1 MLLCILVGAFEA
13 KLMENSTL
21 ESSLDGI
28 AIIGMTGR
36 FPGARNIDQFWH
48 NLRDGV
54 ESISVFT
61 EAELAEAGI
70 ESALLNAP
78 NYVKAGAVLEDVDL
92 FDASFFG
99 FNPREA
105 ALTDPQH
112 RLFLECAWEA
122 LESAGYDSDRYDG
135 AIGVYAGVGMNSY
148 LLNLY
153 TNREM
158 MGEVSGVQ
166 VAIGNDKDH
175 LPTRVSYKMNLR
187 GPSMAV
193 QTACSTSLVAVH
205 LACQSLLSYQCDMAL
220 AGGVTIA
227 SQKSGYLYQEG
238 GIFSP
243 DGHCRAFDAKA
254 QGTVGGSGVGIVV
267 LKRLADAVADRDQIQ
282 AVIKGSAI
290 NNDGA
295 VKVGYT
301 APGIKG
307 QVEVITMAQDLADI
321 EPESISYIETHGTG
335 TLLGDPIEFEAL
347 TQAFRAST
355 QEKEFCAIGS
365 VKTNFGHLDTAA
377 GVAGLIKTVL
387 ALQHKQLPPSLHFTA
402 PNPQIDFPNS
412 PFYVNTTLTEWKNG
426 LTPRRAAV
434 SSFGIG
440 GTNAHLVVEEA
451 PPVEVANRS
460 RRSQLLLLFSAKT
473 EGALEQTTTN
483 LMEHLKRD
491 AEVNLAD
498 VAYTLQVGRR
508 SFSHRKMIVCE
519 DVDDALLALTG
530 QAAEVATGLWEG
542 GPRSVALM
550 FPGQGTQY
558 VNMGL
563 GLYEVEPKFR
573 EVVDECAEA
582 FQPYLGIDLREV
594 LYPRAHEREEA
605 LQKLDQTALAQ
616 PAIFSIEYALAQMWM
631 QWGGEPQAMIG
642 HSVGEYVAACL
653 GGVFSL
659 QEAVRLIAV
668 RGRLMQQRD
677 GGAMLVVPL
686 GESEVKGLL
695 VENGLAIAAVNGPR
709 QCVVSGPSA
718 DVEALEAEL
727 REKKIAGK
735 RLRASRAFHSGM
747 MDPILEEFT
756 KHVKQADLQS
766 PRIPFIS
773 CVSGNWIT
781 AQEATDARYWAR
793 QLRAP
798 VRFADGL
805 RELMKDGDRVLLEMG
820 PGHTLSRLVRQQAG
834 NGTGQ
839 VVAMMGRADEG
850 ASDEK
855 LLMRALGRLWVAG
868 VAIDW
873 AGLHTGEQQR
883 RVSLPTYP
891 FERQRYWI
899 DRRTDAQQTLTPS
912 IALHKAPEIAD
923 WFYVPSWNR
932 STTPLNQRDSAYMAI
947 RWLVFVD
954 EYGLAS
960 RIIKGLEQQGHE
972 VVSVMAGEQF
982 AKLTESLYTINP
994 RQRDD
999 YDAML
1004 MDLQAHDRSPHRIG
1018 HCWSI
1023 TRNDDPAQDGVSKR
1037 SFEQEQ
1043 DLGFYSLL
1051 YLAQAL
1057 GKQLIE
1063 QTSGESMIVNNIEL
1077 QVVTTNVQ
1085 EVTGEEL
1092 LCPEKA
1098 TVMGPCKVI
1107 PQEYTNVTCRSID
1120 VLLPG
1125 AGTSQEERL
1134 IDQLT
1139 GEFAGQSTELV
1150 VAYRGGHRW
1159 VQSFKAVRLDQQEAV
1174 SARLR
1179 EGGVYLI
1186 TGGMGGMGLEL
1197 AEYLVEAVQ
1206 AKLVLLGRSG
1216 LPEREQWDE
1225 WLESHDPDDEVSRKI
1240 IKVKRLEEMGGE
1252 VMVVRADVTDEVQM
1266 RDVVSRVSS
1275 QFGDIHGVIHS
1286 AGLPPGGLIQ
1296 LKTPEISAKVMAPKV
1311 QGTLVLDNIFKDTKL
1326 DFLILNSSIRSFLG
1340 LPGGVDYSAAN
1351 CFLDLFAIQ
1360 RRNSAHWALTTSI
1373 NWDGWQE
1380 VGMGVDNAGPAS
1392 PQKEPAG
1399 EELILSAEGRE
1410 VFSRTLHY
1418 SMPQVVVSVQD
1429 FSARLAQNE
1438 APALNYLEELDSR
1451 APNQVH
1457 QRPSLNNSYVAP
1469 RNEVE
1474 HTLAGIWQELLG
1486 ISEVGVDDNFFELGG
1501 DSLVSIQIVA
1511 KANRVGLHLTP
1522 QQVFEHQ
1529 TIAGM
1534 AAVAGTRKAIQAEQG
1549 LVTGPLPLTP
1559 IQHWFFERES
1569 PEPHHFNQAVLLAVR
1584 GVLDPALLEQSLRGL
1599 ASHHDALRLRF
1610 VQWKSG
1616 WEQVNADF
1624 EETSLLSLKDLSS
1637 LAEENQHAAIEATA
1651 AEVQA
1656 SLELSEGPTIRAMLF
1671 DLGAQQSSRLLIVI
1685 HHLAVDGLSW
1695 RILLEDLQTVYQ
1707 QLSRAEAIMLPPKTT
1722 SFKQWASRLTEY
1734 AQSEAVLGESA
1745 YWLAESQT
1753 RDIRLPR
1760 DFADGANT
1768 QGSRET
1774 VSISLSAEETESL
1787 LQEVPAAYR
1796 TQINDVLLTALV
1808 QALAPWLGARS
1819 VVVDLEGHGREP
1831 IFDDIDLSR
1840 TVGWFTSIFPVHL
1853 QLEDAENPG
1862 HHLKAIKEQLRAI
1875 PTHGMSYGLLRY
1887 LRSDEEMAAK
1897 LRATPPP
1904 EISFLYLGQ
1913 FDYTQSTVSL
1923 FGPARES
1930 SGPNISP
1937 LANRSHLLEF
1947 TGSVSEGQLNLNV
1960 TYSRNVHRSSTIER
1974 LAEEFVGALRA
1985 LITHCRTTETGGYT
1999 PSDFTEAGLSQK
2011 ELDELIAELTSA

>member
-1 MLLCILVGAFEA
+1 MH
-13 KLMENSTL
+13 NSTL
-21 ESSLDGI
+21 ESSIDGI

-36 FPGARNIDQFWH
+36 FPGARNIDQFWQ

-54 ESISVFT
+54 ESISFFT
-61 EAELAEAGI
+61 DEELQDAGV
-70 ESALLNAP
+70 EPALLNAP
-78 NYVKAGAVLEDVDL
+78 HYIKAGAVLDDVEL

-105 ALTDPQH
+105 ELTDPQH
-112 RLFLECAWEA
+112 RFFLECAWEA
-122 LESAGYDSDRYDG
+122 LESAGYDSERYDG

-158 MGEVSGVQ
+158 MGQVSGVQ
-166 VAIGNDKDH
+166 VTIGNDKDH
-175 LPTRVSYKMNLR
+175 LPTRVSYKMNLK
-187 GPSMAV
+187 GPSLAV

-220 AGGVTIA
+220 AGGVSIA

-243 DGHCRAFDAKA
+243 DGHCRAFDARA
-254 QGTVGGSGVGIVV
+254 QGTVGGSGAGVVV
-267 LKRLADAVADRDQIQ
+267 LKRLADALEDRDQIH
-282 AVIKGSAI
+282 AVIRGSAI

-307 QVEVITMAQDLADI
+307 QVEVITMAQDLAGVD
-321 EPESISYIETHGTG
+321 PQSISYVETHGTG

-355 QEKEFCAIGS
+355 EEKGFCAIGS
-365 VKTNFGHLDTAA
+365 VKTNVGHLDTAA

-387 ALQHKQLPPSLHFTA
+387 ALKHKQLPPSLHFTA

-412 PFYVNTTLTEWKNG
+412 PFYVNTTLSEWKNG
-426 LTPRRAAV
+426 LHPRRAGV

-451 PPVEVANRS
+451 PPVEVTHRS
-460 RRSQLLLLFSAKT
+460 RRPQLLLFSAKT
-473 EGALEQTTTN
+473 ETALEQTTTN
-483 LMEHLKRD
+483 LMAHLKRNT
-491 AEVNLAD
+491 EVNLAD

-508 SFSHRKMIVCE
+508 SFSHRKAIVCE
-519 DVDDALLALTG
+519 DVDNALMALSG
-530 QAAEVATGLWEG
+530 QVAAGVATGIWEA
-542 GPRSVALM
+542 GPRAVALM

-573 EVVDECAEA
+573 EVIDECAEA
-582 FQPYLGIDLREV
+582 FQPHLGIDLREV

-605 LQKLDQTALAQ
+605 LQKLDQTAFAQ
-616 PAIFSIEYALAQMWM
+616 PALFSIEYALAQMWLR
-631 QWGGEPQAMIG
+631 WGGEPQAMIG
-642 HSVGEYVAACL
+642 HSLGEYVAACL
-653 GGVFSL
+653 AGVFSL
-659 QEAVRLIAV
+659 KEAVRLIAA
-668 RGRLMQQRD
+668 RGRLMQQRN

-686 GESEVKGLL
+686 GESEVKALL
-695 VENGLAIAAVNGPR
+695 THNCLALAAVNGPR
-709 QCVVSGPSA
+709 QCVVSGSSA
-718 DVEALEAEL
+718 DVEAFEAEL
-727 REKKIAGK
+727 SERKIAGK
-735 RLRASRAFHSGM
+735 RLPGSHAFHSAM

-756 KHVKQADLQS
+756 KHVREADLQP

-773 CVSGNWIT
+773 CVTGKWI
-781 AQEATDARYWAR
+781 AAREATDPQYWTR

-798 VRFADGL
+798 VRFAEGL
-805 RELMKDGDRVLLEMG
+805 RELMNDGDRVLLEMG
-820 PGHTLSRLVRQQAG
+820 PGHTLSRLVQQQAR
-834 NGTGQ
+834 NGAAP
-839 VVAMMGRADEG
+839 VVAMMRRADEG

-855 LLMRALGRLWVAG
+855 LLMRALGQLWVAG

-873 AGLHTGEQQR
+873 EGLHTGEQRR

-899 DRRTDAQQTLTPS
+899 DRRTDAQQTPAPS
-912 IALHKAPEIAD
+912 KALQKAPDIAD
-923 WFYVPSWNR
+923 WFYVPTWNR
-932 STTPLNQRDSAYMAI
+932 STTPRRQSDSAH

-954 EYGLAS
+954 EYGFAS
-960 RIIKGLEQQGHE
+960 RVIKELEQLGQD
-972 VVSVMAGEQF
+972 VVSVMAGEHF
-982 AKLTESLYTINP
+982 AKLTENLYTIDP

-999 YDAML
+999 YDALL
-1004 MDLQAHDRSPHRIG
+1004 MDLQAHERSPHKIG

-1023 TRNDDPAQDGVSKR
+1023 SRNDGPAR

-1043 DLGFYSLL
+1043 DLGYYSLL
-1051 YLAQAL
+1051 YFAQAL

-1063 QTSGESMIVNNIEL
+1063 QMSADPTIVKNIEL
-1077 QVVTTNVQ
+1077 KVVTTNAQ

-1092 LCPEKA
+1092 LYPEKA
-1098 TVMGPCKVI
+1098 TVLGPCKVI
-1107 PQEYTNVTCRSID
+1107 PQEYTNVTCSSID
-1120 VLLPG
+1120 VSIPE

-1134 IDQLT
+1134 IEQLT
-1139 GEFAGQSTELV
+1139 GEFAGQSTDLV

-1159 VQSFKAVRLDQQEAV
+1159 VQSFKAVQLDQQETV

-1186 TGGMGGMGLEL
+1186 TGGLGGVGLEL
-1197 AEYLVEAVQ
+1197 AEYLVETVQ
-1206 AKLVLLGRSG
+1206 AKLVLIGRRG
-1216 LPEREQWDE
+1216 LPEREQWE
-1225 WLESHDPDDEVSRKI
+1225 QWLESHEPNDEVSRKI
-1240 IKVKRLEEMGGE
+1240 IKVTRLEEMGGE
-1252 VMVVRADVTDEVQM
+1252 VMVVRADVTDEMQM
-1266 RDVVSRVSS
+1266 REVVSRVSS
-1275 QFGDIHGVIHS
+1275 RFGEVHGVIHS
-1286 AGLPPGGLIQ
+1286 AGIPPGGLIQ
-1296 LKTPEISAKVMAPKV
+1296 LKTPEMCAKVMAPKV
-1311 QGTLVLDNIFKDTKL
+1311 QGTLVLDNVFKDTKL
-1326 DFLILNSSIRSFLG
+1326 DFLILNSSVRSFLG

-1351 CFLDLFAIQ
+1351 AFLDLFAYQ
-1360 RRNSAHWALTTSI
+1360 RRDSAQWTMSI
-1373 NWDGWQE
+1373 NWDGWEE
-1380 VGMGVDNAGPAS
+1380 VGMGVDNTL
-1392 PQKEPAG
+1392 QKEPRT
-1399 EELILSAEGRE
+1399 EELILSAEGKE

-1418 SMPQVVVSVQD
+1418 SMPQVVVSLQD
-1429 FSARLAQNE
+1429 FTARLAQNE
-1438 APALNYLEELDSR
+1438 APAPNYLEQLESR
-1451 APNQVH
+1451 APVQVH
-1457 QRPSLNNSYVAP
+1457 QRPSLNTSYVAP

-1474 HTLAGIWQELLG
+1474 QTLAGIWQELLG

-1511 KANRVGLHLTP
+1511 RANRVGLHLTP

-1529 TIAGM
+1529 TIAAM

-1549 LVTGPLPLTP
+1549 VVTGPLPLTP

-1569 PEPHHFNQAVLLAVR
+1569 PEPHHFNQAVLLEVR
-1584 GVLDPALLEQSLRGL
+1584 GALDPALLDQSLRAL
-1599 ASHHDALRLRF
+1599 VSHHDALRLRF

-1616 WEQVNADF
+1616 WEQVNADL
-1624 EETSLLSLKDLSS
+1624 EETSLVSQTDLSS
-1637 LAEENQHAAIEATA
+1637 LAEENQRAAIESTA

-1671 DLGAQQSSRLLIVI
+1671 DLGAEQSSRLLIVI

-1707 QLSRAEAIMLPPKTT
+1707 QLSRAEAIVLPPKTT

-1734 AQSEAVLGESA
+1734 AQSEAVLSESTYWLGESPK
-1745 YWLAESQT
+1745 E
-1753 RDIRLPR
+1753 IRLPR
-1760 DFADGANT
+1760 DYADGANT

-1774 VSISLSAEETESL
+1774 VSVSLSAEDTEAL

-1808 QALAPWLGARS
+1808 QALGPWIGARS
-1819 VVVDLEGHGREP
+1819 VAVDLEGHGREP
-1831 IFDDIDLSR
+1831 IFEDIDLSR
-1840 TVGWFTSIFPVHL
+1840 TVGWFTTIFPVHL
-1853 QLEDAENPG
+1853 QLEDCDDPG
-1862 HHLKAIKEQLRAI
+1862 RHLKSIKEQLRAV

-1887 LRSDEEMAAK
+1887 LRSDEEMTAK
-1897 LRATPPP
+1897 LRAVPSP
-1904 EISFLYLGQ
+1904 EILFLYLGQ
-1913 FDYTQSTVSL
+1913 FDHTQSTVSM
-1923 FGPARES
+1923 FGPAKES

-1937 LANRSHLLEF
+1937 LASRSHLLEF
-1947 TGSVSEGQLNLNV
+1947 TGSVSDGQLKLSL
-1960 TYSRNVHRSSTIER
+1960 TYSRNVHRASTVER
-1974 LAEEFVGALRA
+1974 LAGEFVEALRS
-1985 LITHCRTTETGGYT
+1985 LISHCRTTEVGGYT
-1999 PSDFTEAGLSQK
+1999 PSDFTEAGLSQE

>member
-1 MLLCILVGAFEA
+1 MDQSTV
-13 KLMENSTL
+13 ENSM
-21 ESSLDGI
+21 DGI

-36 FPGARNIDQFWH
+36 FPGARNIDQFWR
-48 NLRDGV
+48 NLRNGV
-54 ESISVFT
+54 ESISFFT
-61 EAELAEAGI
+61 EAELEKAGV
-70 ESALLNAP
+70 EPALLSAP
-78 NYVKAGAVLEDVDL
+78 NYVKAGAVLEDIDL

-105 ALTDPQH
+105 ELTDPQH

-122 LESAGYDSDRYDG
+122 LEVAGYDTERYDG

-153 TNREM
+153 TNREI
-158 MGEVSGVQ
+158 MGQVSGVQ

-175 LPTRVSYKMNLR
+175 LPTRVSYKMNLK

-193 QTACSTSLVAVH
+193 QTACSTSLVAIH

-220 AGGVTIA
+220 AGGVSI
-227 SQKSGYLYQEG
+227 SPQKSGYLYQEG

-267 LKRLADAVADRDQIQ
+267 LKRLADAIEDGDQIQ

-307 QVEVITMAQDLADI
+307 QVEVITMAQALADV
-321 EPESISYIETHGTG
+321 EAQSISYVETHGTG

-347 TQAFRAST
+347 SQAFRAST
-355 QEKEFCAIGS
+355 EEKGFCAIGS
-365 VKTNFGHLDTAA
+365 LKTNVGHLDTAA

-387 ALQHKQLPPSLHFTA
+387 ALKHKQLPPSLHFTA

-412 PFYVNTTLTEWKNG
+412 PFYVNTRLSDWKSG
-426 LTPRRAAV
+426 PTPRRAAV

-451 PPVEVANRS
+451 PPVEVAEKS
-460 RRSQLLLLFSAKT
+460 RRSQLLLLFSGKT
-473 EGALEQTTTN
+473 EDALEQNTTN
-483 LMEHLKRD
+483 MMAHLKLHP
-491 AEVNLAD
+491 EVNLAD
-498 VAYTLQVGRR
+498 AAYTLQVGRR
-508 SFSHRKMIVCE
+508 SFSHRRMVVCE
-519 DVDDALLALTG
+519 DVEDASMALTG
-530 QAAEVATGLWEG
+530 QAAKRVANGAWEG
-542 GPRSVALM
+542 GARSVALM

-558 VNMGL
+558 INMGL

-582 FQPYLGIDLREV
+582 FQPHLGIDLREV
-594 LYPRAHEREEA
+594 LYPRAQEREEA
-605 LQKLDQTALAQ
+605 QEKLDQTALAQ
-616 PAIFSIEYALAQMWM
+616 PALFVIEYALAQMWM
-631 QWGGEPQAMIG
+631 QWGGEPEAMIG

-653 GGVFSL
+653 SGVFSL
-659 QEAVRLIAV
+659 KDAARLIAV
-668 RGRLMQQRD
+668 RGQLMQQMS

-686 GESEVKGLL
+686 GESEVIDLL
-695 VENGLAIAAVNGPR
+695 AANGLSIAAVNGPR
-709 QCVVSGPSA
+709 QCVVSGLSA

-727 REKKIAGK
+727 SDRKIGAK
-735 RLRASRAFHSGM
+735 RLPVSRAFHSAM

-756 KHVKQADLQS
+756 EHVRQADLQA

-773 CVSGNWIT
+773 CVTGEWIT
-781 AQEATDARYWAR
+781 AREATDANYWAR

-805 RELMKDGDRVLLEMG
+805 RELLKDGDRVLLETG
-820 PGHTLSRLVRQQAG
+820 PGHTLNRLAKQQVGKGA
-834 NGTGQ
+834 GQ
-839 VVAMMGRADEG
+839 VVGMMGRADERS
-850 ASDEK
+850 SDEK

-873 AGLHTGEQQR
+873 AKLHTGEQRR

-891 FERQRYWI
+891 FERERYWI
-899 DRRTDAQQTLTPS
+899 DRRPETQPALTATLE
-912 IALHKAPEIAD
+912 LHKNPDVAD

-932 STTPLNQRDSAYMAI
+932 SATPHPYHQKDVANKSI
-947 RWLVFVD
+947 KWLVFVD

-960 RIIKGLEQQGHE
+960 RSVKRLEQQGHE
-972 VVSVMAGEQF
+972 VVSVMVGEEF
-982 AKLTESLYTINP
+982 AKLTESLYTICP

-999 YDAML
+999 YDAL
-1004 MDLQAHDRSPHRIG
+1004 LTDLQAHDKAPHKIA
-1018 HCWSI
+1018 HCWSV
-1023 TRNDDPAQDGVSKR
+1023 TRNDGPATEPVLTR
-1037 SFEQEQ
+1037 SFEEEQ

-1051 YLAQAL
+1051 FLAQAL

-1063 QTSGESMIVNNIEL
+1063 HAFDESLTVNKIEL
-1077 QVVTTNVQ
+1077 KVITSNVQ

-1098 TVMGPCKVI
+1098 TVLGPCKVI
-1107 PQEYTNVTCRSID
+1107 PQEYANVTCSSID
-1120 VLLPG
+1120 VVMPE
-1125 AGTSQEERL
+1125 AGTWQEERL
-1134 IDQLT
+1134 VDQLT
-1139 GEFAGQSTELV
+1139 NELATQSAELV
-1150 VAYRGGHRW
+1150 IAYRGGHRW
-1159 VQSFKAVRLDQQEAV
+1159 AQSFKAVRLDAQDAV

-1186 TGGMGGMGLEL
+1186 TGGMGGLGLEL
-1197 AEYLVEAVQ
+1197 AEYLVETVQ
-1206 AKLVLLGRSG
+1206 AKLVLLGRQG
-1216 LPEREQWDE
+1216 LPERDEWEE
-1225 WLESHDPDDEVSRKI
+1225 WLEGHEPDQDVSRKI
-1240 IKVKRLEEMGGE
+1240 RRVQRLEEMGGE
-1252 VMVVRADVTDEVQM
+1252 VMVIGADVTDLEQM
-1266 RDVVSRVSS
+1266 REVVIKVHR
-1275 QFGDIHGVIHS
+1275 QFGEIHGVIHS

-1296 LKTPEISAKVMAPKV
+1296 LKTPEMSASVMAPKV
-1311 QGTLVLDNIFKDTKL
+1311 QGTLVLDQVFKDTKL
-1326 DFLILNSSIRSFLG
+1326 DFLILNSSVRSFLG

-1351 CFLDLFAIQ
+1351 SFLDLFSYQQ
-1360 RRNSAHWALTTSI
+1360 RTSDQWGLTMSI

-1380 VGMGVDNAGPAS
+1380 VGMGVDNAVPS
-1392 PQKEPAG
+1392 SSQPESSSQD
-1399 EELILSAEGRE
+1399 LILSAEGRD

-1418 SMPQVVVSVQD
+1418 SMPQVVVSLQD
-1429 FSARLAQNE
+1429 FPARLAQNE
-1438 APALNYLEELDSR
+1438 APPASNYLEQLDSR

-1457 QRPSLNNSYVAP
+1457 QRPSLKTSYVAP

-1474 HTLAGIWQELLG
+1474 QTIAGIWQELLG

-1501 DSLVSIQIVA
+1501 DSLISIQIVA
-1511 KANRVGLHLTP
+1511 KANRMGLHLTP
-1522 QQVFEHQ
+1522 QQVFQHQ

-1534 AAVAGTRKAIQAEQG
+1534 AAVAGTKTPIQAEQG

-1569 PEPHHFNQAVLLAVR
+1569 TEPHHFNQAVLLEVREAV
-1584 GVLDPALLEQSLRGL
+1584 DPALLEQSLGHL
-1599 ASHHDALRLRF
+1599 VSHHDALRLRF

-1624 EETSLLSLKDLSS
+1624 DDTPLLSHKDFSS
-1637 LAEENQHAAIEATA
+1637 LAEGNQGSAIEATA

-1656 SLELSEGPTIRAMLF
+1656 SLNLSEGPTMRAMLF

-1685 HHLAVDGLSW
+1685 HHLAVDGVSW

-1707 QLSRAEAIMLPPKTT
+1707 QLALGEAIVLPPKTT
-1722 SFKQWASRLTEY
+1722 SFKQWAGRLTEY
-1734 AQSEAVLGESA
+1734 AQSEALQDESA
-1745 YWLAESQT
+1745 YWLAEPRT
-1753 RDIRLPR
+1753 RGTRLPR
-1760 DFADGANT
+1760 DYAEGANT
-1768 QGSRET
+1768 QESAQT
-1774 VSISLSAEETESL
+1774 LSVSLNAAETESL

-1808 QALAPWLGARS
+1808 QALTPWTGDRAL
-1819 VVVDLEGHGREP
+1819 VIDLEGHGREP
-1831 IFDDIDLSR
+1831 IFEDIDLSR
-1840 TVGWFTSIFPVHL
+1840 TVGWFTTIFPVL
-1853 QLEDAENPG
+1853 LELDDCEEDCG
-1862 HHLKAIKEQLRAI
+1862 RYMKGIKEQLRAI

-1887 LRSDEEMAAK
+1887 LRGDDAITEK
-1897 LRATPPP
+1897 LLAVPPA
-1904 EISFLYLGQ
+1904 EIRFLYLGQ
-1913 FDYTQSTVSL
+1913 FDHTQSIISL

-1930 SGPNISP
+1930 SGPTISP
-1937 LANRSHLLEF
+1937 LASRSHLLEV
-1947 TGSVSEGQLNLNV
+1947 TGSIFEGQLKLEWA
-1960 TYSRNVHRSSTIER
+1960 YSENVHRTSTVLR
-1974 LAEEFVGALRA
+1974 LAEEFIEALRK
-1985 LITHCRTTETGGYT
+1985 LITHCRTTDAGGYT
-1999 PSDFTEAGLSQK
+1999 PSDFTEAGLSQV
-2011 ELDELIAELTSA
+2011 ELDALIAELTSA

>member
-1 MLLCILVGAFEA
+1 MD
-13 KLMENSTL
+13 NSTV
-21 ESSLDGI
+21 ESSIDGI

-36 FPGARNIDQFWH
+36 FPGARNIEQFWQ

-61 EAELAEAGI
+61 EEELEEAGI

-78 NYVKAGAVLEDVDL
+78 NYVKAGAVLDDVEL

-105 ALTDPQH
+105 ELTDPQH
-112 RLFLECAWEA
+112 RFFLECAWEA
-122 LESAGYDSDRYDG
+122 LESAGYDSERYDG
-135 AIGVYAGVGMNSY
+135 AIGVYAGVGMNTY

-220 AGGVTIA
+220 AGGVSIA

-267 LKRLADAVADRDQIQ
+267 LKRLADALADRDQIQ
-282 AVIKGSAI
+282 AVIKASAI

-307 QVEVITMAQDLADI
+307 QVEVITMAQALAEI
-321 EPESISYIETHGTG
+321 EPQSISYIETHGTG

-355 QEKEFCAIGS
+355 EEKNFCAIGS
-365 VKTNFGHLDTAA
+365 LKTNVGHLDTAA

-402 PNPQIDFPNS
+402 SNPQIDFPNS
-412 PFYVNTTLTEWKNG
+412 PFYLNTTLTEWKNG

-451 PPVEVANRS
+451 PPVEVAEGS

-473 EGALEQTTTN
+473 ESALEQTTN
-483 LMEHLKRD
+483 NFMAHLKRD
-491 AEVNLAD
+491 ADVNLAD
-498 VAYTLQVGRR
+498 VAYTLQLGRR

-519 DVDDALLALTG
+519 DVDDALMALTG
-530 QAAEVATGLWEG
+530 QAARGVATGMWEG

-550 FPGQGTQY
+550 FAGQGTQY

-582 FQPYLGIDLREV
+582 FKPHLGMDLREV

-605 LQKLDQTALAQ
+605 QQKLDQTALAQ
-616 PAIFSIEYALAQMWM
+616 PALFLIQFALAQMWM
-631 QWGGEPQAMIG
+631 RWGGDPQAMIG

-653 GGVFSL
+653 GEVFSL
-659 QEAVRLIAV
+659 KDAVRLIAV
-668 RGRLMQQRD
+668 RGRLMQQRT

-686 GESEVKGLL
+686 GESDVKGLL
-695 VENGLAIAAVNGPR
+695 AGNGLAVAAVNGPR
-709 QCVVSGPSA
+709 QCVISGPSA
-718 DVEALEAEL
+718 DVEALESEL
-727 REKKIAGK
+727 SDRKIAGK
-735 RLRASRAFHSGM
+735 RLPGSRAFHSAM

-756 KHVKQADLQS
+756 DHVRQADLQS

-773 CVSGNWIT
+773 CVSGSWIT
-781 AQEATDARYWAR
+781 AHEATDAQYWAR

-805 RELMKDGDRVLLEMG
+805 RELMKNGNRVVLDMG
-820 PGHTLSRLVRQQAG
+820 PGHTLSRLVSQQAG
-834 NGTGQ
+834 NGAGQ
-839 VVAMMGRADEG
+839 VVAMMGRADER
-850 ASDEK
+850 ASDEN

-873 AGLHTGEQQR
+873 AGLHTGEQR
-883 RVSLPTYP
+883 RRISLPTYP

-899 DRRTDAQQTLTPS
+899 DRRTDAQQTLIPS
-912 IALHKAPEIAD
+912 IALHKTSDVAD

-932 STTPLNQRDSAYMAI
+932 STTPRSQSESADKVV
-947 RWLVFVD
+947 RWLIFVD
-954 EYGLAS
+954 EYGFAS
-960 RIIKGLEQQGHE
+960 RIIKGLEQLGHE
-972 VVSVMAGEQF
+972 VVSVMAGEHF

-994 RQRDD
+994 RERDD
-999 YDAML
+999 YDSL
-1004 MDLQAHDRSPHRIG
+1004 WMDLQAHDRAPQKIG
-1018 HCWSI
+1018 HCWSL
-1023 TRNDDPAQDGVSKR
+1023 TRNDGPAQDSVTER

-1051 YLAQAL
+1051 FLAQAL

-1063 QTSGESMIVNNIEL
+1063 QMSGEAMVVNNIEL
-1077 QVVTTNVQ
+1077 KVVTTNVQ
-1085 EVTGEEL
+1085 EVTGDEL

-1098 TVMGPCKVI
+1098 TVLGPCKVI
-1107 PQEYTNVTCRSID
+1107 PQEYATLSCCSID
-1120 VLLPG
+1120 VLMPEV
-1125 AGTSQEERL
+1125 GTSQEERL
-1134 IDQLT
+1134 IAQLT
-1139 GEFAGQSTELV
+1139 DEFAGPSTELV

-1174 SARLR
+1174 SPRIR

-1197 AEYLVEAVQ
+1197 AEYLVETAK
-1206 AKLVLLGRSG
+1206 AKLVLVGRRG
-1216 LPEREQWDE
+1216 LLEREEWDQ
-1225 WLESHDPDDEVSRKI
+1225 WLESHEADDEVSRKI
-1240 IKVKRLEEMGGE
+1240 AKVKRLEEMGGE
-1252 VMVVRADVTDEVQM
+1252 VMVVAADVTDEVQM

-1275 QFGDIHGVIHS
+1275 RFGDIHGVIHS

-1296 LKTPEISAKVMAPKV
+1296 LKTPETCAKVMAPKV
-1311 QGTLVLDNIFKDTKL
+1311 QGTMVLDDIFKDTKL
-1326 DFLILNSSIRSFLG
+1326 DFLILNSSVRAFLG
-1340 LPGGVDYSAAN
+1340 LAGGVDYSAAN
-1351 CFLDLFAIQ
+1351 SFLDLFSYQ
-1360 RRNSAHWALTTSI
+1360 RRNSTHWALTMSI

-1380 VGMGVDNAGPAS
+1380 VGMGVDTAGPAS
-1392 PQKEPAG
+1392 LQKEPASR
-1399 EELILSAEGRE
+1399 ELILSAEGRE
-1410 VFSRTLHY
+1410 VFSRMLHY

-1429 FSARLAQNE
+1429 FSVRLAQNE
-1438 APALNYLEELDSR
+1438 TPALSYLEQLDSR

-1474 HTLAGIWQELLG
+1474 QTIAGIWQELLG
-1486 ISEVGVDDNFFELGG
+1486 ISEVGVEDNFFELGG

-1511 KANRVGLHLTP
+1511 KANRVGLHLTT

-1569 PEPHHFNQAVLLAVR
+1569 PEPHHFNQAVLLEVR
-1584 GVLDPALLEQSLRGL
+1584 GVLDPVLLDQSLRTL

-1616 WEQVNADF
+1616 WEQVNADL
-1624 EETSLLSLKDLSS
+1624 EETALVLRKDLSS
-1637 LAEENQHAAIEATA
+1637 LAEENQRAAIEGAA
-1651 AEVQA
+1651 AEVQS

-1671 DLGAQQSSRLLIVI
+1671 DLGEQQSSRLLIVI

-1695 RILLEDLQTVYQ
+1695 RILLEDLQTVYM
-1707 QLSRAEAIMLPPKTT
+1707 QLSGAEAIVLPPKTT

-1734 AQSEAVLGESA
+1734 AQSETVLGESA
-1745 YWLAESQT
+1745 YWLAEPGT

-1760 DFADGANT
+1760 DYADGANT

-1774 VSISLSAEETESL
+1774 VSLSLSAEETESL

-1808 QALAPWLGARS
+1808 QALAPWTGTRS

-1831 IFDDIDLSR
+1831 IFEDIDLSR
-1840 TVGWFTSIFPVHL
+1840 TVGWFTTIFPVYL
-1853 QLEDAENPG
+1853 QLEDGADDPG
-1862 HHLKAIKEQLRAI
+1862 RHLKAIKEQLRAI

-1887 LRSDEEMAAK
+1887 LRSDEEMTAK
-1897 LRATPPP
+1897 LRAVPSP

-1913 FDYTQSTVSL
+1913 FDHTQSTVSL
-1923 FGPARES
+1923 FGPAKES

-1937 LANRSHLLEF
+1937 LAIRSHLLEF
-1947 TGSVSEGQLNLNV
+1947 AGSVSEGQLKLSL
-1960 TYSRNVHRSSTIER
+1960 TYSRNVHRSSTVER
-1974 LAEEFVGALRA
+1974 LAEEFVGALRT
-1985 LITHCRTTETGGYT
+1985 LITHCRTTEAGGYT
-1999 PSDFTEAGLSQK
+1999 PSDFTESGLSQQ